1 MVVKV
6 QSVTRIALFGALLY
20 VSQLALSFLPNI
32 EIVTLLI
39 VLFTKHFGKEGTF
52 SCFVY
57 VLLTAFT
64 WGFGL
69 WWITYLI
76 VWPLFS
82 IVVYKLR
89 SIDNWFIWAIINAV
103 FGLCFGALFALPYVI
118 VSPAYALSYWISGI
132 PFDISHCLGNFV
144 AALALGKP
152 LDIAIGKIKQ
162 ILEKRKK

>member
-20 VSQLALSFLPNI
+20 ASHLALSFLPNI

-69 WWITYLI
+69 WWITYLV

-82 IVVYKLR
+82 LVVYKLR
-89 SIDNWFIWAIINAV
+89 YIDNWLVWAIINAV
-103 FGLCFGALFALPYVI
+103 FGLSFGALFALPYII

-132 PFDISHCLGNFV
+132 PFDISHCLGNFIS
-144 AALALGKP
+144 ALVLGKP
-152 LDIAIGKIKQ
+152 LDLALGKIKQ
-162 ILEKRKK
+162 IFERKK